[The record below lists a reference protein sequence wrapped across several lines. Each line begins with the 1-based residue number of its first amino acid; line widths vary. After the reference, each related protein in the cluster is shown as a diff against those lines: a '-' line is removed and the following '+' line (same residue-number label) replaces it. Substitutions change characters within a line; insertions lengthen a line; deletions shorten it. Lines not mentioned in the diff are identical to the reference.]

1 MAFFHELKWKTWYNL
16 VKGGV
21 GMNFPIQRSKLG
33 IIFVSITLAFMVV
46 YPIVMFFTRKGD
58 WASALIGMGL
68 CFIVNVPLVWEMFI
82 KKHKVENGI
91 LKYGILNDDVVL
103 KDIRVVRQVGKSFE
117 ITTNAYKVH
126 MIAMPQNPDEFLALI
141 EKENPYVKIEMVGK
155 K

>member
-1 MAFFHELKWKTWYNL
+1 
-16 VKGGV
+16 
-21 GMNFPIQRSKLG
+21 MNFPIQRSKLG

-103 KDIRVVRQVGKSFE
+103 KDIRVIRQVGKSFE

>member
-1 MAFFHELKWKTWYNL
+1 
-16 VKGGV
+16 
-21 GMNFPIQRSKLG
+21 MNFPIQRSKLG
-33 IIFVSITLAFMVV
+33 IIFVSITLAFMVI

-126 MIAMPQNPDEFLALI
+126 MIAMPQDPDEFLAFI
-141 EKENPYVKIEMVGK
+141 AKENPYVKIEMVGK

>member
-1 MAFFHELKWKTWYNL
+1 
-16 VKGGV
+16 
-21 GMNFPIQRSKLG
+21 MNFPIQRSKLG

-46 YPIVMFFTRKGD
+46 YPIVLFFTRKGD

-126 MIAMPQNPDEFLALI
+126 MIAMPQDPDGFLALI
-141 EKENPYVKIEMVGK
+141 AKENPYVKIEMVGK

>member
-1 MAFFHELKWKTWYNL
+1 
-16 VKGGV
+16 
-21 GMNFPIQRSKLG
+21 MNFPIQRSKLG
-33 IIFVSITLAFMVV
+33 IIFISITLAFMVI

-82 KKHKVENGI
+82 KKHKVENGV
-91 LKYGILNDDVVL
+91 LKYGVLNEDVVL
-103 KDIRVVRQVGKSFE
+103 KDIIIIRQVGKSLE

-126 MIAMPQNPDEFLALI
+126 MIGMPQDMNEFLVLI